1 MKIEVEIS
9 QNRRVGENLWAPGLI
24 GLIISQDT
32 DTSPIN
38 PDIPVDI
45 SIFVDLTAE
54 QARDLAVQLNHNAE
68 LVEKGETHRG

>member
-1 MKIEVEIS
+1 MKIDVEIS
-9 QNRRVGENLWAPGLI
+9 QNRRMGENLWAPGLV

-32 DTSPIN
+32 DTPPIN
-38 PDIPVDI
+38 DTCKPDI

-68 LVEKGETHRG
+68 LVEKGEAHSL

>member
-9 QNRRVGENLWAPGLI
+9 QNKRVGENLWAPGLV

-32 DTSPIN
+32 DTPRVN
-38 PDIPVDI
+38 PNNPVDMC
-45 SIFVDLTAE
+45 IFVDLTAE